1 MTKRVLITGGSRR
14 LGLHLTEQFL
24 AQGWQVLVLTR
35 QPSEALDKLACD
47 KLDVEI
53 VNYSSESSLQK
64 AITPWLAE
72 PLDLLVH
79 NASLFD
85 KDIHHTEELGAFYDR
100 LYQVHMRLPMLLNEW
115 FSAALMASDNGNII
129 HMTDIYADTPNPAFA
144 LYCSTKAALEN
155 LSKSYAMK
163 LAPKV
168 RVNSIQPGPLKFL
181 PDHSEAEKQAVMA
194 GTLIPIEAG
203 FEPVFTT
210 INYLLSNAFVTG
222 THHRVDGGR
231 AIKMN
236 R

>member
-1 MTKRVLITGGSRR
+1 MTQRVLITGGSRR

-24 AQGWQVLVLTR
+24 QQGWHVLVLTR
-35 QPSEALDKLACD
+35 QPSDALDRLACD
-47 KLDVEI
+47 RLDVEI
-53 VNYSSESSLQK
+53 VSYSSESSLQK
-64 AITPWLAE
+64 AIAPWLAE
-72 PLDLLVH
+72 PLDLLIH

-85 KDIHHTEELGAFYDR
+85 KDAHHTDDSVAFYDR
-100 LYQVHMRLPMLLNEW
+100 LYQVHMRMPMLLNEW
-115 FSAALMASDNGNII
+115 FSDALAASDNGNII
-129 HMTDIYADTPNPAFA
+129 HMTDIYAETPNPAFA

-168 RVNSIQPGPLKFL
+168 RVNTIQPGPLKFL
-181 PDHSEAEKQAVMA
+181 PDHSEAEKQSVLA

-203 FEPVFTT
+203 FEPIFTT
-210 INYLLSNAFVTG
+210 IQYIINNPFVTG
-222 THHRVDGGR
+222 SHHRVDGGR